1 MIGTSCCDPIT
12 TWRAADN
19 YCAKVNRLVRSHNCT
34 NEDGRACPLIVA
46 GINLRSG
53 LGLDLETD
61 DSASD
66 RPATLC
72 AMGNIYL
79 IENRRSMSSATFKI
93 DQYLLGAC
101 GLRCRK
107 KQLDDEG

>member
-34 NEDGRACPLIVA
+34 NGDGRACPLIVV
-46 GINLRSG
+46 GINLRSE

-61 DSASD
+61 DSALD
-66 RPATLC
+66 RPTTLMC
-72 AMGNIYL
+72 YGRNIYL
-79 IENRRSMSSATFKI
+79 IQNRRWISSWI
-93 DQYLLGAC
+93 DGQKLF
-101 GLRCRK
+101 
-107 KQLDDEG
+107 EV